1 MQWLQFK
8 DFLSDWTGLSEDA
21 LHIYAAVLVQLA
33 AAAALR
39 SSLAR
44 ALPWLCVL
52 AVLVGNEAL
61 DLYLPGQPIERWQI
75 DGGIRDLWNTLL
87 MPTILLLTARFFPR
101 LMIRPRSAEHAGRQD
116 ADAATRG

>member
-8 DFLSDWTGLSEDA
+8 DMLSEWSGLSEDA
-21 LHIYAAVLVQLA
+21 LHIYAAVLIQLV

-52 AVLVGNEAL
+52 AVLLMNEAL

-75 DGGIRDLWNTLL
+75 DGGILDLWNTLL

-101 LMIRPRSAEHAGRQD
+101 LVAGPGAIERID
-116 ADAATRG
+116 PPADIDS